1 MNGFGKILTCAFVR
15 LATDQVDE
23 VGTTGVAFA
32 LTVGNTDAQIKQ
44 RYVRTKSPD
53 QMLPRPMTKSGI
65 AAGSGVSVTRAPHW
79 EKTKPLTIVLLV
91 MAVTAGS
98 RWRANLQFS
107 AEAAPFG
114 AVPIARKPQP
124 LRLGRNSDSEIRDH
138 LARIMV

>member
-1 MNGFGKILTCAFVR
+1 MQRRDFDRAFVR
-15 LATDQVDE
+15 LAIDQVNE

-32 LTVGNTDAQIKQ
+32 LTVGNTDAQIK
-44 RYVRTKSPD
+44 RDVRTKSPD

-98 RWRANLQFS
+98 RWRANLQLS

-114 AVPIARKPQP
+114 AVPVARKPQP
-124 LRLGRNSDSEIRDH
+124 LRLGRNADSEIRDH

>member
-1 MNGFGKILTCAFVR
+1 MQRRDFDRAFVR
-15 LATDQVDE
+15 LAIDQVDE

-32 LTVGNTDAQIKQ
+32 LTVGNTDAQIKH
-44 RYVRTKSPD
+44 VRTKSPD
-53 QMLPRPMTKSGI
+53 QMLPRPVTKSGI
-65 AAGSGVSVTRAPHW
+65 AAGCGVSVTRAPHW

-114 AVPIARKPQP
+114 AVPVARKPQP

-138 LARIMV
+138 LARIMG